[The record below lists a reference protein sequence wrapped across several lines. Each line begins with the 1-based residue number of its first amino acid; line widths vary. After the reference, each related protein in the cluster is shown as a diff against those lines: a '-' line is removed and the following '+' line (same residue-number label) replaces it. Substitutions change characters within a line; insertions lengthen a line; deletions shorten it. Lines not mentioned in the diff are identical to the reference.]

1 MKYLLAYLR
10 RVSYLGHSEI
20 IVRMAEAGHHDLLTN
35 RMITPD
41 CRTLESGIDALDNAD
56 AMMNEKISKMKGSE
70 LSRLANLVL
79 VDARL
84 IFVIVSVYITISS
97 AIMSAA
103 NNEAAADA
111 SGNGTFELSTSG
123 GHGDHYDISDVSNS
137 VLWNCREQAVSRR
150 YYRLLYGSLLGA
162 FGFILLLFLSTRL
175 SILWGNMRPE
185 MDHLHEA
192 MWHIQIIKYLRFYLE
207 SKIPGNQ
214 ATTNQTCEKLV
225 KNLSKVTECPKH
237 KNGKARLCSL
247 LIIPFSQAVFLIT
260 SLPFMLTTYDL
271 NPIGCLV
278 GPDEDAIEY
287 NNVTGRLQLQFTK
300 GVLNYQTAALVVFLV
315 LMLGSVLIFASLL
328 LLHYLRITK
337 NILKEIAEKVMNY
350 QDS

>member
-1 MKYLLAYLR
+1 
-10 RVSYLGHSEI
+10 
-20 IVRMAEAGHHDLLTN
+20 MAEAGHHDFLTN
-35 RMITPD
+35 RMIIPD
-41 CRTLESGIDALDNAD
+41 RTLGSGIDAPDNAD
-56 AMMNEKISKMKGSE
+56 AMVNEKISKMKGSE

-111 SGNGTFELSTSG
+111 SGNRTFELSSTSG

-214 ATTNQTCEKLV
+214 ATTDQTCEKLV
-225 KNLSKVTECPKH
+225 KNLSKVSTVEH

-247 LIIPFSQAVFLIT
+247 LIIPFFQAVFLIT

-287 NNVTGRLQLQFTK
+287 NNVTGRVQLQFTK

-337 NILKEIAEKVMNY
+337 NVLKEIAEKVMNY